1 MNQTSAADREYT
13 AHTVDET
20 VWVRVAGSGQV
31 LGVQLEPSV
40 MERRGH
46 EIAERIQACADVAY
60 FQGQVALR
68 TEIEQRGAPLYALSW
83 MATREDLIKAQARLR
98 NL

>member
-13 AHTVDET
+13 AHTLDET

-31 LGVQLEPSV
+31 LGVQLEPAV

-46 EIAERIQACADVAY
+46 EIAERIQACADAAY
-60 FQGQVALR
+60 FEGQVALR
-68 TEIEQRGAPLYALSW
+68 TEFEQRGAPQYALTW
-83 MATREDLIKAQARLR
+83 MATREDLTKAQARLR
-98 NL
+98 DL

>member
-1 MNQTSAADREYT
+1 MTTDAADREYT
-13 AHTVDET
+13 ANTPDET

-31 LGVQLEPSV
+31 LGVQLEPPV
-40 MERRGH
+40 MDLRGH

-60 FQGQVALR
+60 LKGQVALR
-68 TEIEQRGAPLYALSW
+68 ADFDQRGTPADAIAW
-83 MATREDLIKAQARLR
+83 MATHEDLAQAHARLR

>member
-1 MNQTSAADREYT
+1 MSQTADREYT
-13 AHTVDET
+13 AHTADET

-31 LGVQLEPSV
+31 LGVQLEPSA

-46 EIAERIQACADVAY
+46 EIAQRIQACADVAY
-60 FQGQVALR
+60 FEGQVALR
-68 TEIEQRGAPLYALSW
+68 TELEQRGAPPYALSW
-83 MATREDLIKAQARLR
+83 MATREDLEKAQARLR